1 MKCLAVSEM
10 ITSSTGPVFVAAFCF
25 HLAGDDHLDFSSY
38 SQVLIFSP
46 VNPKDPCRNNIINM
60 EHQEAFQFILLVVKK
75 ETLFLLTLN
84 HSQIF

>member
-10 ITSSTGPVFVAAFCF
+10 TTSSTDPVFVGAFSF
-25 HLAGDDHLDFSSY
+25 HLAEDDHLDFSSY

-46 VNPKDPCRNNIINM
+46 VNLKDPCRNNIINM

-75 ETLFLLTLN
+75 ETVFLLTLH